1 MLDFVRICLHKNP
14 SQRPDSSMISSHQ
27 FIRQD
32 VSALRDIHS
41 DESRKGGLPAIRSL
55 LQKMGAKVDDVLST
69 RANSSSDDGKRE
81 VRKRPPRTTRLGNT
95 ITDIFKQF

>member
-1 MLDFVRICLHKNP
+1 
-14 SQRPDSSMISSHQ
+14 MISSHQ

-95 ITDIFKQF
+95 ITNIFKQF